1 MNCWNGTSPPRSRLG
16 DPTRNAAIT
25 SARAALNV
33 AALLA
38 VLHLAACAT
47 DHHQHSFGS
56 AEEWA
61 TIFDDPARDK
71 WQKPAEVIRAL
82 ALPRNAAVADI
93 GAGTGYFAV
102 RIARALPAGSVIGI
116 DTEPDMVRYLNER
129 AAREKLANLQARLGV
144 AGDPGIPGRV
154 DLVLV
159 VNTYHHIP
167 SRERYFRDLQKSL
180 NPGGRIAII
189 DYQPDAPMGPPR
201 HARIPAER
209 LKKELSAAGLEL
221 AQEHKFLP
229 YQYFL
234 VFRPQQR

>member
-1 MNCWNGTSPPRSRLG
+1 VTGSSPRIFQTFPRLLI
-16 DPTRNAAIT
+16 A
-25 SARAALNV
+25 V
-33 AALLA
+33 AALSLLA
-38 VLHLAACAT
+38 LAACAA
-47 DHHQHSFGS
+47 DHHHRDFSG
-56 AEEWA
+56 AEKWSQ
-61 TIFDDPARDK
+61 IFDDPTRDE

-93 GAGTGYFAV
+93 GAGTGYFSV
-102 RIARALPAGSVIGI
+102 RVARAVPTGSVIGI
-116 DTEPDMVRYLNER
+116 DTEPDMVRFLTER
-129 AAREKLANLQARLGV
+129 AAREKLANLQARLGR
-144 AGDPGIPGRV
+144 AGEPGLSGRV

-167 SRERYFRDLQKSL
+167 SREHYFRDLQKSL

-209 LKKELSAAGLEL
+209 LQKELAGAGLEL
-221 AQEHKFLP
+221 AQEHTFLP

-234 VFRPQQR
+234 VFQPRTQ